1 MARHAVILGAG
12 VAGLAAAIGLARRD
26 WSVTVVERDPG
37 PPPGGGDRAF
47 VTWERRS
54 VPQFRQPHAFTA
66 RARNLLL
73 EHAPDVVDRLRA
85 DGIEESNVFKILTPP
100 EQWQPDDDAFTGL
113 MTRRPAFELALRRTA
128 EAEPGIEV
136 LCPQVVSGLL
146 YAPDDPALA
155 PRVVGVQLADGR
167 ELPAD
172 VVLDCGGKRSPV
184 ARWLAEVGVDIPEDV
199 QDCGIVYYTRYYRR
213 NPESPLPL
221 LALFGVIGEIESC
234 VFLGFAGDHDTYGI
248 MLGPR
253 PEDDALRALKHTN
266 AWEAVARSIPAVA
279 PWVDAANG
287 TPLNDV
293 QTMAGN
299 QNVHRYYVVDGEPLV
314 LGMLTVGDALCT
326 TNPFYGWGASMALTY
341 AFGAAQVV
349 EDHFGDP
356 RGMALAYEAA
366 VRREVDAVYRES
378 AAIDRARTYRVSGAP
393 VPDHDRAEVDRQELI
408 ARGVMRGSVRDP
420 TLARAFLR
428 RINLID
434 APDAILDDPEVL
446 AKAIQ
451 VRDESVNEPLPKLGP
466 DREELLAI
474 LADLV

>member
-1 MARHAVILGAG
+1 MNKHAVVLGGA
-12 VAGLAAAIGLARRD
+12 VAGLAAAIGLARRG
-26 WSVTVVERDPG
+26 WTVTVVERDPP
-37 PPPGGGDRAF
+37 PPPGDGDSAF

-85 DGIEESNVFKILTPP
+85 DGIEESNVFKMLTPP
-100 EQWQPDDDAFTGL
+100 ELWQPDDDAFTGL
-113 MTRRPAFELALRRTA
+113 MTRRPAFELALRQTA
-128 EAEPGIEV
+128 EAEPGVEM
-136 LCPQVVSGLL
+136 LCPHVVSGLR
-146 YAPDDPALA
+146 YAPDPGPT
-155 PRVVGVQLADGR
+155 PRVIGVKLADGR
-167 ELPAD
+167 ELAAD

-184 ARWLAEVGVDIPEDV
+184 ARWLAEVGVDVPEDV

-213 NPESPLPL
+213 NAASPLPL
-221 LALFGVIGEIESC
+221 LALFGVVGEIESC

-253 PEDDALRALKHTN
+253 PEDDAMRVLKETN

-279 PWVDAANG
+279 PWVDPANG

-293 QTMAGN
+293 QPMAGN

-341 AFGAAQVV
+341 AFRAAQVAD
-349 EDHFGDP
+349 DHLGDP
-356 RGMALAYEAA
+356 KGMALAYEAA

-378 AAIDRARTYRVSGAP
+378 AATDRARTYRVSGEP
-393 VPDHDRAEVDRQELI
+393 VPEHDRDEIDRQDLI

-420 TLARAFLR
+420 ALGRAFLR

-434 APDAILDDPEVL
+434 APDAILEDPEVL
-446 AKAIQ
+446 AKAIK
-451 VRDESVNEPLPKLGP
+451 VRADSANDVPPKMGP
-466 DREELLAI
+466 DRAEILAI
-474 LADLV
+474 LAAVD

>member
-1 MARHAVILGAG
+1 MTRHAVILGAG
-12 VAGLAAAIGLARRD
+12 VAGLAAAIGLAQRG
-26 WSVTVVERDPG
+26 WSVRVVERDPP
-37 PPPGGGDRAF
+37 PPPGDGDSVF
-47 VTWERRS
+47 VTWERRG
-54 VPQFRQPHAFTA
+54 VPQFHQPHAFTA

-85 DGIEESNVFKILTPP
+85 DGIEESNVFKLLTPP
-100 EQWQPDDDAFTGL
+100 DQWKPGDDAFTGL

-128 EAEPGIEV
+128 VAEPGVEM

-146 YAPDDPALA
+146 FAAEASPT
-155 PRVVGVQLADGR
+155 PRVVGVKLADGR
-167 ELPAD
+167 ELAAD

-184 ARWLAEVGVDIPEDV
+184 ARWLAEVGVEVPEDV

-213 NPESPLPL
+213 NAASPLPL
-221 LALFGVIGEIESC
+221 LALFGVVGEIESC

-253 PEDDALRALKHTN
+253 PEDESMRVLKHTN
-266 AWEAVARSIPAVA
+266 VWEAVARSIPAVA
-279 PWVDAANG
+279 PWVDPANG

-293 QTMAGN
+293 QPMAGN
-299 QNVHRYYVVDGEPLV
+299 QNVHRYYVVDGEPAV

-341 AFGAAQVV
+341 AFGAAQVA
-349 EDHFGDP
+349 DDNFGDP
-356 RGMALAYEAA
+356 RSMALAYEAA

-378 AAIDRARTYRVSGAP
+378 AAIDRARTYRVSGDP
-393 VPDHDRAEVDRQELI
+393 VPEYDREEFERQELI

-420 TLARAFLR
+420 DLGRAFLR

-446 AKAIQ
+446 AKATKF
-451 VRDESVNEPLPKLGP
+451 RDDTADDPLPKLGP
-466 DREELLAI
+466 NREELLVI
-474 LADLV
+474 LAEVT